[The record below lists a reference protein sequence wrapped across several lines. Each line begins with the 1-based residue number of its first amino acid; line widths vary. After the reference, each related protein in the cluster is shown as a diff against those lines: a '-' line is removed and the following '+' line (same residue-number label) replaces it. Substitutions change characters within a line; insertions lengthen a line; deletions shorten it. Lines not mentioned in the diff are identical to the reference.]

1 MMHTSTFEYLKPT
14 AEQTTDMATLR
25 AAAKIYAGVLDEVLV
40 DGPDKSFVMRNH
52 RTNAMWANVA
62 VTRKADGT
70 PRE

>member
-1 MMHTSTFEYLKPT
+1 MMHRSTFEYLKPT
-14 AEQTTDMATLR
+14 AGQIADMLVLR
-25 AAAKIYAGVLDEVLV
+25 QAAKVYAEALDEVLV
-40 DGPDKSFVMRNH
+40 DGPDKSFVLRNH

>member
-1 MMHTSTFEYLKPT
+1 MMHASTFEYLKPT
-14 AEQTTDMATLR
+14 AEQTKDMATLR
-25 AAAKIYAGVLDEVLV
+25 EAATVYAETLDEVLV
-40 DGPDKSFVMRNH
+40 DGPDKSFVLRNH